1 MLRREIPF
9 AFNLPVTGA
18 IGVLAALMTATAVQA
33 SDLLANTECSNGECQ
48 VEAATP
54 EQLQPSEQP
63 SGPSQSQPSGANPE
77 SGDTEGGEGPS
88 CVYDDAEFRSS
99 GKEGPLAAPPGVASC
114 DTSGT
119 GRSQQADETPFEPA
133 ALAEQARA
141 MMSPPEPEIG
151 TAPPLGKP
159 RFVNMPAWMWVDG
172 ASWEPVTATASVSA
186 GSVNVT
192 ATPDRVVWNTGD
204 GSEVVCQGPGTVY
217 TPQVH
222 EDGASPD
229 CGHTYTALPPEGAET
244 GMELT
249 ATWEWQVAWS
259 TSDGRS
265 GDLEALTTTSTT
277 PIAVSEIHSVI
288 TRIR

>member
-9 AFNLPVTGA
+9 ALKLPVTGA
-18 IGVLAALMTATAVQA
+18 IGVVATLVTATAVQA

-54 EQLQPSEQP
+54 EQLQSPEQP
-63 SGPSQSQPSGANPE
+63 RGPAQGPASEGNPE
-77 SGDTEGGEGPS
+77 SGSTEEDEGPS

-119 GRSQQADETPFEPA
+119 GRSQQEDEPPFEPA

-172 ASWEPVTATASVSA
+172 ASWDPVTATASVSA

-192 ATPDRVVWNTGD
+192 ATPARVVWSTGD
-204 GSEVVCQGPGTVY
+204 GNEVVCQGPGTVY
-217 TPQVH
+217 TPHLH

-229 CGHTYTALPPEGAET
+229 CGHTYTTLPPEGAET

-249 ATWEWQVAWS
+249 ADWEWQVAWS

-265 GDLEALTTTSTT
+265 GELEALTTTSTV